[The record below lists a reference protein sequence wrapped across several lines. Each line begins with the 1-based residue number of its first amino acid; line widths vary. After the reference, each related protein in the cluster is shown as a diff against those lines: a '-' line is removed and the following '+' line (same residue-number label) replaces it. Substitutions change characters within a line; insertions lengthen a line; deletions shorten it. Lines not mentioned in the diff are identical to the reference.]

1 MSNNNQKSAY
11 GFDTR
16 AVHGV
21 GGKNPL
27 GALAT
32 PIYQTSTYVFDNA
45 EQGGARFALEE
56 PGYIYSRLGNPT
68 CTQVEEKLAL
78 LEGAEAA
85 IACASGMGAIT
96 SALWVL
102 LRQGDHMIAHK
113 TLYGCTYAYFCHGL
127 SRYGIDVSFVDMTDP
142 EEVRKAIRPNTK
154 VVYFESP
161 ANPTMEMIDIE
172 AIAQIAHQ
180 EEGITVVADNTYC
193 TPYLCRPLEYGVDV
207 VVHSATKYLN
217 GHGDVIAGFVVGS
230 AEYITQ
236 VRLLGVKDLTG
247 ACLGPLEAFLIS
259 RGMKTLSIRMD
270 RHSENAQK
278 VAEYLAN
285 HPKVAHVEYPGLDSF
300 KYKALA
306 DKYMKLPGG
315 MISFEIEGG
324 KPAGQKFINACKLC
338 AIAVSLGDTETLIQ
352 HPASMTHSP
361 YTPEECAAAGISQGL
376 VRLSIGLENVEDII
390 DDLEQALMQV

>member
-21 GGKNPL
+21 GGKNPF

-390 DDLEQALMQV
+390 DDLEQALTQV